1 MALGLGKEEKQVRI
15 KHVARNCS
23 QNNTETNEIHEYRGR
38 TLSSFRHQPK
48 FSNTLNLPSC
58 PTNKST
64 SGAVQLWRPNKDKY
78 SFHYLTPNF
87 VLFHWR
93 MHVSVFIR
101 SNIILKIKLSIQYLN
116 MNVQGL
122 VAIRHLTLAPTAF
135 IEVTLQ
141 TTIGRQMILCARSM
155 RNAHAISKCPRAL
168 FICYCF

>member
-1 MALGLGKEEKQVRI
+1 MKFMNTGEELYPRFVI
-15 KHVARNCS
+15 SRNS
-23 QNNTETNEIHEYRGR
+23 QTPWPGTRG
-38 TLSSFRHQPK
+38 
-48 FSNTLNLPSC
+48 LNLPSC

-64 SGAVQLWRPNKDKY
+64 SGAVQVWRPNKDKY

-101 SNIILKIKLSIQYLN
+101 SNIILKIKFSIQYLN

-122 VAIRHLTLAPTAF
+122 VAIRHLTQAPTAF
-135 IEVTLQ
+135 IRGHATYRLHYR
-141 TTIGRQMILCARSM
+141 TTPNDFM
-155 RNAHAISKCPRAL
+155 RAYAFDAHAISKCPRAL